1 MCLVNR
7 LQKENQQKN
16 HTHKKKTTNKPP
28 KKTKKKPTKKP
39 QNKNTK
45 IPIKNI
51 KEAFNE
57 NLACIKKLMTHY
69 GVTTVLFV

>member
-7 LQKENQQKN
+7 LQKENQQKKP
-16 HTHKKKTTNKPP
+16 HTQKKNNKQTP
-28 KKTKKKPTKKP
+28 KKTKKNTPKNPKIKTLKP
-39 QNKNTK
+39 
-45 IPIKNI
+45 PIKNI